1 MNRQSV
7 SSSNLRSV
15 GFDREAMVLE
25 VEFHSGGI
33 YQYFGVPEHV
43 YANLVEASSLGQY
56 FNANIKNV
64 YRWRR
69 VN

>member
-1 MNRQSV
+1 
-7 SSSNLRSV
+7 V